1 MKKRASSR
9 STILAEK
16 ISDARKFVQILLVV
30 LRFSCVLL
38 LTIRGRER
46 VINRD
51 HQRVTLIDSLTVTKI
66 G

>member
-30 LRFSCVLL
+30 LLL
-38 LTIRGRER
+38 SIRGRER